1 MAYTI
6 NKFNG
11 EELIVL
17 QDGTIDTTT
26 SISLVGRNYVGY
38 GESQNEN
45 FVFLLENFANDA
57 PPARPVAGQ
66 TWFDTAKNLMSVYDG
81 TTWNVLGSTELSDT
95 APTDPADGNFWL
107 KTPDNQLY
115 VWSGSEWILIGPEA
129 VNGFG
134 VTKARSVSLRDT
146 VGISHAV
153 IILTVDGRDIG
164 IVANEPFTI
173 NSADTISGFS
183 DLIAGINLNSTT
195 SVKGNLTGI
204 AQQADRLSTPRRL
217 NGITFDGSADV
228 TIKSSTTNRL
238 VAGDYISGNDF
249 DGGVAT
255 TWAVDASSANIVGK
269 VVARNSAGGFS
280 AGTITADLIGDVTGN
295 VTVSTGTS
303 RFNVVEANSFIGA
316 TLSGNALTATKL
328 QNSVNIN
335 GVAFDASQDV
345 TVPAAATT
353 LTGNSINSSVLY
365 SSLIRLGQLESLR
378 VLDDGVQIGSG
389 DQLKLS
395 IDGSSNSLLE
405 SQATNKELRL
415 GVTDSSRPT
424 GTNINLVPSSIS
436 LGLGGDNAPALMPGT
451 NGDINLGGPNR
462 EYNKIYANNFVGNAD
477 SATVSSSTT
486 NIQGGGAGAIP
497 YQNGIGSTTFLATGT
512 AGYVL
517 TALSGNTIGWRPSSS
532 ENLVKGNYV
541 TFTGGDGTNFN
552 GLAQVVIAVDATNAN
567 TASKVVARDASGNF
581 SAGTITATLN
591 GNATTATTATNALNS
606 TTQSANDNSTKIATT
621 AYVDNALSESNVGGV
636 TVSTSPP
643 SGSAELNAIW
653 YQREI

>member
-57 PPARPVAGQ
+57 PPSRPIAGQ

-81 TTWNVLGSTELSDT
+81 TTWNVLGSTELSPT
-95 APTDPADGNFWL
+95 APIDPADGNFWL

-134 VTKARSVSLRDT
+134 VTKARATSLRDT
-146 VGISHAV
+146 VGVNHAV
-153 IILTVDGRDIG
+153 LILTVDDRDIA
-164 IVANEPFTI
+164 IVAKEPFTI
-173 NSADTISGFS
+173 GTGNTISGFGELS
-183 DLIAGINLNSTT
+183 AGVNLNSLTT
-195 SVKGNLTGI
+195 VKGNLNGVATY
-204 AQQADRLSTPRRL
+204 ASRLETPRRL
-217 NGITFDGSADV
+217 NGITFDGSADI
-228 TIKSSTTNRL
+228 TLRAATTNRL
-238 VAGDYISGNDF
+238 IGGDYITGSDF
-249 DGGVAT
+249 DGSTAI

-280 AGTITADLIGDVTGN
+280 AGTITADLVGNVTGN
-295 VTVSTGTS
+295 VTASSGTS
-303 RFNVVEANSFIGA
+303 RFDVVEANSFVGA
-316 TLSGNALTATKL
+316 TLSGNALTATRL
-328 QNSVNIN
+328 QNPVNIN
-335 GVAFDASQDV
+335 GVAFDASSNI
-345 TVPAAATT
+345 TVPAAAGT
-353 LTGNSINSSVLY
+353 LTGNTVNSSVLY

-378 VLDDGVQIGSG
+378 ILDEGVQVGSG
-389 DQLKLS
+389 NQLKIS
-395 IDGSSNSLLE
+395 IDGSSNALLTA
-405 SQATNKELRL
+405 QASNKELHL
-415 GVTDSSRPT
+415 AITDSARPT
-424 GTNINLVPSSIS
+424 GAGVNLIPSSIA
-436 LGLGGDNAPALMPGT
+436 LGLGGENAPALIPSS
-451 NGDINLGGPNR
+451 NGNINLGGPNR
-462 EYNKIYANNFVGNAD
+462 EWNKIYANDLIGNAQTATTAT
-477 SATVSSSTT
+477 SAT
-486 NIQGGGAGAIP
+486 NIAGGGAGSVP
-497 YQNGIGSTTFLATGT
+497 YQDGSGSTTFLATGT

-517 TALSGNTIGWRPSSS
+517 TALAGNTVGWRPSSS
-532 ENLVKGNYV
+532 ESLVKGNYV

-606 TTQSANDNSTKIATT
+606 TTQPSGTSNTTIATT
-621 AYVDNALSESNVGGV
+621 AFVQNAVGEAGVGGV
-636 TVSTSPP
+636 TISTSPP

-653 YQREI
+653 YQREV